1 MNKSII
7 EVRDLSKVY
16 RLGTLGATSFAEEL
30 RSMWGRFAKKETH
43 RKDNNIRREKL
54 MRENQ
59 DNAVN
64 HNSKFWALQDI
75 NFDIKKG
82 EVIGIIGHNGA
93 GKSTLLKILSRITE
107 PTTGKIRLRGR
118 VASLLEIGTG
128 FHPDLTGREN
138 TYLNGAIHGMNR
150 LEIDEKFEKIIEFAR
165 INKFI
170 DTPVKRY
177 SNGMFVRLAFAVA
190 AHLEPEILIID
201 EVLAVGDA
209 EFQTRCLNKMRDVS
223 NSGRTILFVSHNLQS
238 IRSLCPKSILLNKGK
253 IEFIGKTNEALNRYL
268 SENSMNIGEG
278 TVSFKKEADRN
289 GTGEVL
295 IKQISIRNQL
305 GEVTSSLFFR
315 ESFSIEIECDVEQ
328 PISQCTLVLSITDT
342 NDIFSG
348 ITYSCDNYP
357 EIHIQGGLIR
367 FSFHNSTTLIPGEY
381 YILPRITNKQ
391 GIVDEIQ
398 RAFKFTVVN
407 TAIKGGAPLP
417 QLELR
422 GHTIMDGSWDVKL
435 TPGSVI

>member
-16 RLGTLGATSFAEEL
+16 RLGSLGATSFAEEL
-30 RSMWGRFAKKETH
+30 RSLWGRFAKKEAQQE
-43 RKDNNIRREKL
+43 NNEI
-54 MRENQ
+54 
-59 DNAVN
+59 N
-64 HNSKFWALQDI
+64 HNSKFWALKDI
-75 NFDIKKG
+75 NFDVKKG

-150 LEIDEKFEKIIEFAR
+150 KEIDEKFEQIIEFAR
-165 INKFI
+165 IKKFI

-190 AHLEPEILIID
+190 AHLEPEILIVD

-209 EFQTRCLNKMRDVS
+209 EFQTRCLNKMREVS

-238 IRSLCPKSILLNKGK
+238 IRSLCPKSILISKGK
-253 IEFIGKTNEALNRYL
+253 IEFIGKTDEALNRYL
-268 SENSMNIGEG
+268 SENSMNISEG
-278 TVSFKKEADRN
+278 TVAFNKEADRN

-305 GEVTSSLFFR
+305 GGITSSLSFR

-342 NDIFSG
+342 NDIFAG
-348 ITYSCDNYP
+348 ITYSCDKYP
-357 EIHIQGGLIR
+357 EIHIQGGTIR

-407 TAIKGGAPLP
+407 AAIKGGAPLP

-422 GHTIMDGSWDVKL
+422 GHTIMDGSWDVEL
-435 TPGSVI
+435 TT